1 MMLLLRAVVAMACLF
16 LVTLVKSDLGCCLV
30 KVVLSSRR
38 VSFVTVL
45 MEVVVVVTR
54 LSMLDS
60 SSTNKLSRSDISHR
74 CTEGRKGSA
83 TCHKGRGYHCSRS
96 KLLMD
101 FIHNISSF

>member
-30 KVVLSSRR
+30 KVLSSRR

-74 CTEGRKGSA
+74 CTEGQKGSA
-83 TCHKGRGYHCSRS
+83 TCHKGRGYHCSLS

-101 FIHNISSF
+101 YIHNISSF